1 VGLIVAGL
9 IIHLVPMLIDR
20 GMPPARAAGMAAS
33 IGLAVIASRVVVGWM
48 FDRFHAP
55 YVAAVFLAMPIGS
68 CLLLG
73 LGGPVLPAALMLG
86 LAAGAEVDMLAF
98 FTSRYAAMRNYGAT
112 YGVILGVFCLGAAL
126 GPMLVGASVDATGG
140 YRAALIASALG
151 LLMVVALVS
160 RLGPYRE
167 G

>member
-1 VGLIVAGL
+1 MA
-9 IIHLVPMLIDR
+9 
-20 GMPPARAAGMAAS
+20 PAKAAGMAAS
-33 IGLAVIASRVVVGWM
+33 IGLAVIAARVVVGWL

-73 LGGPVLPAALMLG
+73 LGGPVVLAALMLG

-126 GPMLVGASVDATGG
+126 GPLLVGASVDLTHS
-140 YRAALIASALG
+140 YDLALALSAVG
-151 LLMVVALVS
+151 LAVAVAVVA
-160 RLGPYRE
+160 RLGPYRVDE